1 MAYGFPRNLESRYN
15 VLTVPNYV
23 KDLVVAAS
31 PGTIHAAYT
40 APPGVEAWTVFR
52 PSSEGVPQTP
62 FKGKRVVTPLAE
74 DAETTVA
81 VSLTEGVVNGTE
93 YVVRVFIRGELGF
106 QTRVG
111 GAVARVTP
119 RAGQPISALPVGTI
133 VKLIEGGTP
142 TDYIIVHQ
150 GLPSGIYDVS
160 CDGTWLLRK
169 DIYEMRQWHSSN
181 VNDYANS
188 TIHTWQNTDYAALF
202 DPRFLAK
209 VVEARVPYRPGSGT
223 SATINSG
230 DNGLLCKFFLLGG
243 YEVGLTTSTSKY
255 FPVDGAK
262 LSYFESGTGSS
273 ANSKRLA
280 YYNGSAVNWA
290 LRSPSTGG
298 KEFIWDVYSNGSS
311 GNGTGD
317 YCVNSKGAR
326 PACLLP
332 LELLLDFTPNPDGS
346 FNPIL

>member
-81 VSLTEGVVNGTE
+81 VSLTAGVVNGTE

-188 TIHTWQNTDYAALF
+188 TLEAYLGST
-202 DPRFLAK
+202 FLARFESSIQVAIKK
-209 VVEARVPYRPGSGT
+209 VKIPYRPGSGT
-223 SATINSG
+223 SGTVNSG
-230 DNGLLCKFFLLGG
+230 ANGLSCKVFPLSG
-243 YEVGLTTSTSKY
+243 YEVGWTTSTDSY

-262 LSYFESGTGSS
+262 LSYFENGNGTS
-273 ANSKRLA
+273 AKNKRISKL
-280 YYNGSAVNWA
+280 NGSTEDWG
-290 LRSPSTGG
+290 LRSPHRNS
-298 KEFIWDVYSNGSS
+298 SNMFWIVQY
-311 GNGTGD
+311 D
-317 YCVNSKGAR
+317 GANQYTRSDLSCGVR
-326 PACLLP
+326 PACVVSPDML
-332 LELLLDFTPNPDGS
+332 FHTTPNADGS
-346 FNPIL
+346 YSPIL